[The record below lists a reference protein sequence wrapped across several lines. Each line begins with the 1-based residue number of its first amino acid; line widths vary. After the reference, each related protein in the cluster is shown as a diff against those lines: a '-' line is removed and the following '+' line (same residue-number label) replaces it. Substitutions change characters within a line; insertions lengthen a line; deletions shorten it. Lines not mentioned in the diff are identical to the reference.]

1 LRKRPG
7 RGAELQRCLSS
18 APVWLSP
25 RHFRLIRRCPL
36 NGLACRQLARATP
49 RGRTF
54 SLPSNLV
61 APTCAIARRG
71 LLKRAAS
78 ACLDRLPDD
87 QGAVAQLGERVN
99 GIHEVRGSIPLGSTN
114 EINTLSE
121 SFGDL
126 RLLG

>member
-1 LRKRPG
+1 MAWHAAWRSQPAQ
-7 RGAELQRCLSS
+7 RG
-18 APVWLSP
+18 W
-25 RHFRLIRRCPL
+25 
-36 NGLACRQLARATP
+36 
-49 RGRTF
+49 TF
-54 SLPSNLV
+54 WPPSWPPSNLV

-87 QGAVAQLGERVN
+87 DGAVAQLGERVN

-114 EINTLSE
+114 EINILSE